1 MIGRDGSCR
10 DNEELLEVGNRE
22 GELLEVGMHLGRYRP
37 EELLDEELLEV
48 GNREVLLW
56 ADGHWH
62 AVEGSTVHVL
72 FAASLI
78 GFLSFVSFHNVLRI
92 QLSGDEE
99 QY

>member
-1 MIGRDGSCR
+1 MR
-10 DNEELLEVGNRE
+10 
-22 GELLEVGMHLGRYRP
+22 LGWYWP

-48 GNREVLLW
+48 GNRGVLRW
-56 ADGHWH
+56 ADGHWY
-62 AVEGSTVHVL
+62 AVEGRMVYDL

-78 GFLSFVSFHNVLRI
+78 GFFSFVSFRNVLRI